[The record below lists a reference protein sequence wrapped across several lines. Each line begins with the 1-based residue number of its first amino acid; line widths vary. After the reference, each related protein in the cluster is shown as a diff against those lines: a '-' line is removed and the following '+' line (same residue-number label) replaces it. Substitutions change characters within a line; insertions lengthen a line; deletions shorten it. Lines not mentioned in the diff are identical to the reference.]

1 MVNEL
6 SSIKL
11 FRTSEHPCSYISNQ
25 NATTVFLDPATKISQ
40 KLNSALTNKGF
51 RRSGHL
57 LYKPDCNSC
66 KACIACRIPVKK
78 FKSKSSFKRI
88 LKINQDIRVDVS
100 SNLNLDESYALYE
113 SYINHRHLD
122 GDMFP
127 ATEKQFSTFIL
138 ENTDDTIFFKFF
150 EKERL
155 IAVSVADILKDGFS
169 AVYCFY
175 DPIDKRRSLGTYAIL
190 YQIHQVLEQDLLYL
204 YLGYWIKNCRKML
217 YKTRFRPLEMLV
229 NNKWVE
235 VN

>member
-1 MVNEL
+1 MLNKLDKETMVYSKKVVRVNVGD
-6 SSIKL
+6 
-11 FRTSEHPCSYISNQ
+11 
-25 NATTVFLDPATKISQ
+25 TVFWKATD
-40 KLNSALTNKGF
+40 KGHNVEF
-51 RRSGHL
+51 IKGGV
-57 LYKPDCNSC
+57 PEG
-66 KACIACRIPVKK
+66 VEK

-127 ATEKQFSTFIL
+127 ATEKQFSAFIL

-150 EKERL
+150 DKEKL
-155 IAVSVADILKDGFS
+155 IAVSVADILHDGLS

-190 YQIHQVLEQDLLYL
+190 YQIHRVLEQERLYL

>member
-1 MVNEL
+1 MVNEV

-11 FRTSEHPCSYISNQ
+11 FRTSEHPCSYISDQ
-25 NATTVFLDPATKISQ
+25 DATTVFLDPTTKISQ
-40 KLNSALTNKGF
+40 KLNSALTDKGF

-78 FKSKSSFKRI
+78 FKSKSSFRRI
-88 LKINQDIRVDVS
+88 LKINQDIRVAAS
-100 SNLNLDESYALYE
+100 SRLNLDESYALYE

-190 YQIHQVLEQDLLYL
+190 YQIHQVLEQERLYL